1 MVVLRSG
8 IGEACCQINIFIIAQ
23 PKAFVNRKNAFPKK
37 KKSRPPRREAGKSYG
52 IKLWEPE

>member
-8 IGEACCQINIFIIAQ
+8 IGEACCQINISIIAQ
-23 PKAFVNRKNAFPKK
+23 PKAFVNRKNAFPQKK
-37 KKSRPPRREAGKSYG
+37 NPAPQKREAGKSYG